1 VDYWTLAA
9 FLKTIMERSG
19 IMPRISK
26 TLKNRKPENPASHF
40 DKPSEV
46 VKDGQLSH
54 RQKKEALR
62 TWEQDTRQIA
72 TANNEGMAARDEGG
86 TGSDSKLA
94 DVVQAKDKMSEKP
107 KHKRSH

>member
-1 VDYWTLAA
+1 
-9 FLKTIMERSG
+9 MERSG

-26 TLKNRKPENPASHF
+26 THKNRKLENPASHF

-46 VKDGQLSH
+46 VKGGQLSH
-54 RQKKEALR
+54 RQKKEALK
-62 TWEQDTRQIA
+62 TWEQDARQIA
-72 TANNEGMAARDEGG
+72 TANNEGMASREGG

-107 KHKRSH
+107 KHNRSR

>member
-1 VDYWTLAA
+1 VELLGAGDVSQNHYG
-9 FLKTIMERSG
+9 G

-26 TLKNRKPENPASHF
+26 THKNRKLENPASHF

-54 RQKKEALR
+54 RQKKEALK
-62 TWEQDTRQIA
+62 TWEQDARQIA

-86 TGSDSKLA
+86 TGSDPKLA

-107 KHKRSH
+107 KHKRSR